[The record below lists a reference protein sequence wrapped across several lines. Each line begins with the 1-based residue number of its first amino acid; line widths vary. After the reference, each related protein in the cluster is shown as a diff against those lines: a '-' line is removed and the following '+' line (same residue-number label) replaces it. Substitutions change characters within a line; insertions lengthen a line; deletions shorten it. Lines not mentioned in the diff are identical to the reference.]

1 MGIPA
6 RLPPFK
12 AAGRADK
19 RDLPD
24 AAGTSARV
32 VAIALPPAQR
42 DLRLDLFRGLANWA
56 MFLGHIPSSVLAWL
70 TFRKYGFSD
79 GADLFVFIS
88 GYTSGIVYAKRT
100 CERGFVFG
108 ATRVMRRVWQIYV
121 AHVLPLAFYLASIH
135 FLSHRFNAPDFI
147 DRYNVAPLTRAPV
160 EALIQGLILKYKP
173 VNLDVLPLYVV
184 LMACFPPVLWLMLRH
199 RNAIMFASVLLYLAT
214 RQSGWNLASYP
225 SGVWYFNPLA
235 WQLLFVLGAWLAL
248 GGLDTL
254 HLLVRSRLVVLSGA
268 IYLLFAAVMT
278 LSALVP
284 ELQKIVP
291 RVLFEAFNPND
302 KTNLA
307 PYRFL
312 HLVILIIVVVRFIPI
327 DAPGLKAAIWRPLV
341 KCGQHS
347 LEVFCVGIYLSIIA
361 AFILEA
367 TSDGIVAQF
376 LVGAGGL
383 SIMTAVAY
391 YKSWSKRSDTA
402 IQPGLHHLIDERR
415 PPTV

>member
-1 MGIPA
+1 MDIDA
-6 RLPPFK
+6 RLPSIE
-12 AAGRADK
+12 ATSRAGE
-19 RDLPD
+19 RDLGDPV
-24 AAGTSARV
+24 GTSARV
-32 VAIALPPAQR
+32 VAISLPPAQR

-70 TFRKYGFSD
+70 TLRKYGFSD
-79 GADLFVFIS
+79 GADLFVLIS
-88 GYTSGIVYAKRT
+88 GYTSAMVYARQT

-108 ATRVMRRVWQIYV
+108 ATRVMRRVWQLYV
-121 AHVLPLAFYLASIH
+121 AHVLLLAFYLASIH
-135 FLSHRFNAPDFI
+135 FLSHTFSAPDFI
-147 DRYNVAPLTRAPV
+147 DRYNVASLTRAPA

-184 LMACFPPVLWLMLRH
+184 LMTCFPPVLWLMLRH
-199 RNAIMFASVLLYLAT
+199 RNAIMFASVVLYLAA
-214 RQSGWNLASYP
+214 RQSGWNLPSYP

-248 GGLDTL
+248 GGIDTL
-254 HLLVRSRLVVLSGA
+254 HFMVRSPLVALVGS

-278 LSALVP
+278 LAALVP
-284 ELQKIVP
+284 ELQGIIP

-307 PYRFL
+307 PYRVL
-312 HLVILIIVVVRFIPI
+312 HLVILIIIVVRFIPI
-327 DAPGLKAAIWRPLV
+327 DAPGLKAATWRPLV

-347 LEVFCVGIYLSIIA
+347 LEVFCVGIYLSFIA

-367 TSDGIVAQF
+367 TSDGVVAQF

-391 YKSWSKRSDTA
+391 YRSWSKRSDKA
-402 IQPGLHHLIDERR
+402 IQSGLHHLIDERR
-415 PPTV
+415 PPKI